1 MPVYNNLSFNSFCE
15 VDTLITASAKDIAT
29 WKSTADGN
37 VNHSMCA
44 GKKLGFVPP
53 VYCDPTAKPPE
64 FCPDGTPCPKC
75 GQVQCAC
82 PRDRETETDGD
93 KRRQTETNRENS

>member
-53 VYCDPTAKPPE
+53 VY
-64 FCPDGTPCPKC
+64 
-75 GQVQCAC
+75 
-82 PRDRETETDGD
+82 ETQYDAHKLYT
-93 KRRQTETNRENS
+93 